1 MNATPA
7 NASLPI
13 TRVIGPLDWLMLA
26 LAVVSIGLL
35 SYETWGAPTPEQT
48 RLILMS
54 DYVICALFAAEFL
67 WRWREQ
73 GWSRGYVAR
82 NWYEIIGMI
91 PVAHPAIRGFRLFR
105 VIRIVVLLSR
115 FGMAADRSFGD
126 EFTHRVLARFKGAI
140 VESISSAVTVAVLEE
155 VAQVLQK
162 GTYTA
167 NISRAL
173 EANQPQL
180 RAMITEKLRDDPQAG
195 RLRRLPFYDEIVS
208 SVVDASLRVV
218 EEVLRDPRTDE
229 LVADM
234 LRENLQQIREAVQ
247 QREREGQRREPT

>member
-1 MNATPA
+1 MNAPPMQTPQKLSRA
-7 NASLPI
+7 
-13 TRVIGPLDWLMLA
+13 IGPLDWLMLV
-26 LAVVSIGLL
+26 LAVLSIGLL
-35 SYETWGAPTPEQT
+35 SYETWGTPTPEQS
-48 RLILMS
+48 RLILMG
-54 DYVICALFAAEFL
+54 DYVICAVFAAEFL

-73 GWSRGYVAR
+73 GWNRGYVAR
-82 NWYEIIGMI
+82 NWYEIVGMI
-91 PVAHPAIRGFRLFR
+91 PIAHPAIRGFRLFR
-105 VIRIVVLLSR
+105 VIRIIVLLSR

-126 EFTHRVLARFKGAI
+126 EFTHRLLSRFKGAI

-218 EEVLRDPRTDE
+218 EEVLKDPRTDE

-247 QREREGQRREPT
+247 QREREEHRRQG